1 MAENSSVAASWEI
14 RYMTT
19 VYDESLDTL
28 SCYMEGLWRDIGL
41 LYGPEIVNRLKSLSL
56 HEDDR
61 RLAGMLVQLA
71 GDERIAM
78 LDGCDFLRICN
89 VRLVDLLK
97 SCPVTHEGLVS
108 EFIGDLDSDLETCM
122 VPIEYVYGR
131 RVSAEFK
138 DLVRVLMRGGAS
150 FEDVVRDILH
160 GKYGTP
166 YSWVDAYL
174 AKDAEYWANLG
185 PLFENLHLDSIGSDD
200 GADVKRESY

>member
-1 MAENSSVAASWEI
+1 MAENSSAAVAWEI
-14 RYMTT
+14 KYMTT

-28 SCYMEGLWRDIGL
+28 NSYMEGLWRDIGL
-41 LYGPEIVNRLKSLSL
+41 LYGPEVINRLKSLSL
-56 HEDDR
+56 HEDER

-71 GDERIAM
+71 VDERIAM

-89 VRLVDLLK
+89 IRLVDLLK
-97 SCPVTHEGLVS
+97 NCSVTHEGLVS
-108 EFIGDLDSDLETCM
+108 EFVGDLDLDLQTCM
-122 VPIEYVYGR
+122 IPIENVYGR

-150 FEDVVRDILH
+150 FEEAVQDILQ

-166 YSWVDAYL
+166 CSWVDTYL

-185 PLFENLHLDSIGSDD
+185 PLFENLQLDAIGSDD
-200 GADVKRESY
+200 GADAKRESC